1 MVIVA
6 MDKAP
11 ERNFMKLIGL
21 GKGKGLADK
30 AHPEGTQTLA
40 QDVVPAFNMGGLP
53 RFFADRVMVSAQMTK
68 NLVIGLPKITKGSAM
83 TISPW

>member
-21 GKGKGLADK
+21 GKGKGLAHK
-30 AHPEGTQTLA
+30 ASQA
-40 QDVVPAFNMGGLP
+40 FAKRIVPAFNMGGLP